1 MVDPGDRE
9 RARAV
14 LGRRAVELEET
25 AESLGVAVSARVDQG
40 RQLLPAVLRELDA
53 DGVLVRAADVRV
65 PTLDDVFLSL
75 TGRSLRE
82 DVEVAA

>member
-1 MVDPGDRE
+1 MRVTEYLDFG
-9 RARAV
+9 AV
-14 LGRRAVELEET
+14 L
-25 AESLGVAVSARVDQG
+25 
-40 RQLLPAVLRELDA
+40 LRELEA
-53 DGVLVRAADVRV
+53 DQVSVRAADVRV